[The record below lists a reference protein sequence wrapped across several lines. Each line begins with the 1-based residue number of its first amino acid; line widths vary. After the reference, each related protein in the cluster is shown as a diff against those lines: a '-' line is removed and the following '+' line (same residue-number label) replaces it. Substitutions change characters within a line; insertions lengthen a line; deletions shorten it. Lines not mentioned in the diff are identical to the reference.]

1 MEKNISGKVQ
11 VNNEYYNYLGEDWLT
26 ADDDPIALL
35 RAESKLKNPWVIE
48 TIYNTLGNGE
58 KNVLDVGCGA
68 GFLSNAIAKAGHTVS
83 GIDMSE
89 ESLAIAKK
97 YDETK
102 KVNYQIANAYELPFE
117 DESFDVVSAMDFLEH
132 VEEPARVIKE
142 VSRVL
147 KPGGVFFFHTFSK
160 NILAYIMVIKLV
172 EWFLPKTPKHLHILR
187 LFISPKEL
195 EKMCVLA
202 NLNVKCL
209 LGIRPIFG
217 SKSFWSSLLK
227 RRVHKDFSFKF
238 TGSTLISYIGYA
250 QK

>member
-1 MEKNISGKVQ
+1 MEKTISGKVQ

-35 RAESKLKNPWVIE
+35 RAESKLKNPWVIQ
-48 TIYNTLGNGE
+48 TIEETLGEGN
-58 KNVLDVGCGA
+58 KKVLDVGCGA
-68 GFLSNAIAKAGHTVS
+68 GFLSNAMAKAGHNVD

-102 KVNYQIANAYELPFE
+102 SVNYQIADAYKLPFE
-117 DESFDVVSAMDFLEH
+117 DEVFDAVSAMDFLEH
-132 VEEPARVIKE
+132 VEEPGKVIEE

-160 NILAYIMVIKLV
+160 NILAYLVVIKLV

-187 LFISPKEL
+187 LFISPKQL

-209 LGIRPIFG
+209 LGIRPILG
-217 SKSFWSSLLK
+217 NRSFWSSLLN
-227 RRVHKDFSFKF
+227 RRVHKDFSFTF